1 MEESLTI
8 AFQNHPFGVLA
19 GFALLVLVFYFGM
32 SLLYNGW
39 PKLRK

>member
-1 MEESLTI
+1 MEDALNI
-8 AFQNHPFGVLA
+8 AFQNNPFGVLA
-19 GFALLVLVFYFGM
+19 GFALVILFFFLGV